1 MYYSKKNRKKEE
13 GLILLEMIVAIGI
26 FLSVM
31 TIAMGA
37 LLTMYGVSKKSQS
50 LKTVM
55 DNLNFAVESMAREI
69 VVGTDYHCD
78 VDSGLIEDPQNCGAE
93 IGEEGGTSITFCSSN
108 DEQIFYRFDPNSGS
122 IQRYIEEGVE
132 TCGSGNPSGNDWV
145 SVTAEEVTITG
156 MNFYVTGAT
165 DPEPEA
171 QPLVL
176 LTIEGEAGSGKE
188 SEKSEFNLQVSLSQ
202 RSPKIV
208 VN

>member
-1 MYYSKKNRKKEE
+1 MYYSRKNRKKEK

-78 VDSGLIEDPQNCGAE
+78 VDSGDIEDPQNC
-93 IGEEGGTSITFCSSN
+93 EEEDSITFCSSN
-108 DEQIFYRFDPNSGS
+108 DEQIFYRFDPGSGS
-122 IQRYIEEGVE
+122 IQRYIEEDGSDE
-132 TCGSGNPSGNDWV
+132 TCGDGDPGNNDWV
-145 SVTAEEVTITG
+145 SVTAKEVTITG
-156 MNFYVTGAT
+156 MNFYVTGT
-165 DPEPEA
+165 GSTGGEEFK